1 MNLTMIFSDQIHG
14 GNMKRFNRHSI
25 RVIRTTKNMTLE
37 AFADSIS
44 TADSKVSRQNVWQW
58 ENREQVPSVP
68 SLLKIVN
75 AHKVP
80 FEIFFDQDEYRDQI
94 QES

>member
-1 MNLTMIFSDQIHG
+1 
-14 GNMKRFNRHSI
+14 MKRFNPNSI

-37 AFADSIS
+37 QFAQSIG
-44 TADSKVSRQNVWQW
+44 DNVSRQLVSQW
-58 ENREQVPSVP
+58 ENGSQVPSVP

-80 FEIFFDQDEYRDQI
+80 FEIFFELDEYQSNHKEVQNDTPTQ
-94 QES
+94 S